1 MKKLLVFVLMLGAF
15 VGISQQF
22 KDVPVNHWAYE
33 AVMEMSKLGV
43 LTGMP
48 DGTFQGNSYLTRY
61 QAAVAF
67 YRLYNILKQP
77 SADVSGLINKVS
89 TRGSRQHSFDEGSE
103 PI

>member
-48 DGTFQGNSYLTRY
+48 DERSRVTPTSPGIRQRWRSTDSTTYSNNLLRTF
-61 QAAVAF
+61 
-67 YRLYNILKQP
+67 P
-77 SADVSGLINKVS
+77 D
-89 TRGSRQHSFDEGSE
+89 
-103 PI
+103 